1 MARGWGGARVG
12 KGHCLQGSESSR
24 RPRLPRPECR
34 DGRHPVRGTSW
45 PGPQVGAEL
54 GDFSSPPD
62 QEHPKPLGLIQ
73 APIHNH
79 PFSRNPSGEPEN
91 LPFQSAKQLVHW
103 EAGEP
108 VRGCWTRKAG
118 HTCLPRQGAWQGGSC
133 CWGAGRFSKQLGW
146 PRPSPGSQETQRAQA
161 QSVPARAAGSQR
173 PPQAQP
179 RVGRLSLRTTPGA
192 DAIVQ
197 LLKGLCLAQDQ
208 HSLLTTQSQ

>member
-1 MARGWGGARVG
+1 MREWQRA
-12 KGHCLQGSESSR
+12 LET
-24 RPRLPRPECR
+24 
-34 DGRHPVRGTSW
+34 GTSQ
-45 PGPQVGAEL
+45 PSPRQQ
-54 GDFSSPPD
+54 PPD
-62 QEHPKPLGLIQ
+62 LDWTERWQVC
-73 APIHNH
+73 
-79 PFSRNPSGEPEN
+79 PSLLE
-91 LPFQSAKQLVHW
+91 
-103 EAGEP
+103 
-108 VRGCWTRKAG
+108 
-118 HTCLPRQGAWQGGSC
+118 
-133 CWGAGRFSKQLGW
+133 QLGW